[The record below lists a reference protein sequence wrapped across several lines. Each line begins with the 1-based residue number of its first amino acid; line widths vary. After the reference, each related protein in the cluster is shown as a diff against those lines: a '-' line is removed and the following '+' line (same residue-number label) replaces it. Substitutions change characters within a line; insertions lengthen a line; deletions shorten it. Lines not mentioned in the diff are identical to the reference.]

1 MRRTFLLLSAGVAA
15 GVAVGVAAPESM
27 STIRAL
33 VAAQATEGQAA
44 VARGGDGHGH
54 GEEGESHE
62 EEGGL
67 VELSQDQI
75 EAAGI
80 RTAAVGPGPIDRL
93 ITVPA
98 TLVADQ
104 DRLVRVPAR
113 VSGTV
118 AELRRRLG
126 DEVAAGDLLAV
137 IESREMAEA
146 KADLLAAARQDEL
159 ARTTLERERRL
170 WERRVSAEQDFLKA
184 RAEADEA
191 RVRLDLARQRLI
203 ALGLGEAEV
212 TALLQSN
219 VGANGTLRRQ
229 EVRAPIAGRVI
240 ARRAEPGAAVGAE
253 TELFTIADLSQVW
266 VELAV
271 RPEDLVYVREGQEVT
286 VTSPTGSEEASGTA
300 RVAFVSP
307 IVDQE
312 TGAARV
318 VAILPNGDGRWRPG
332 SFAIA
337 VIAAGGGEAEIAVPR
352 DAVQTIKGETV
363 VFVRT
368 ERGFERREVVL
379 GRGNE
384 RVAEVVFGLD
394 PGDVVATANAFVLK
408 AQLARGEA
416 AHSH

>member
-1 MRRTFLLLSAGVAA
+1 MRHIFLLSTGLVAGLAA
-15 GVAVGVAAPESM
+15 AVLVPDVPAAIRAVIMPQAAQGGVAAP
-27 STIRAL
+27 
-33 VAAQATEGQAA
+33 
-44 VARGGDGHGH
+44 GGDGHGH
-54 GEEGESHE
+54 GNGQESHE
-62 EEGGL
+62 AEEGH
-67 VELSQDQI
+67 VELSQEQI
-75 EAAGI
+75 D
-80 RTAAVGPGPIDRL
+80 TARIGTAVVGPGAIDRL

-126 DEVAAGDLLAV
+126 EQVAAGDLLAV

-146 KADLLAAARQDEL
+146 KADLLAATRQEAL
-159 ARTTLERERRL
+159 ARNTLEREQRL

-184 RAEADEA
+184 RAEADEM

-203 ALGLGEAEV
+203 ALGLGEAEIA
-212 TALLQSN
+212 ALLRSN
-219 VGANGTLRRQ
+219 ASANGSLRRH
-229 EVRAPIAGRVI
+229 EVRASIAGRVI
-240 ARRAEPGAAVGAE
+240 ARRAEPGAAVGPE

-286 VTSPTGSEEASGTA
+286 VTPPTGGGEASGTG
-300 RVAFVSP
+300 RIAFISP
-307 IVDQE
+307 VVDQE

-332 SFAIA
+332 AFAIA
-337 VIAAGGGEAEIAVPR
+337 VIAAGGGEAEIAMLR

-363 VFVRT
+363 AFVRT

-384 RVAEVVFGLD
+384 RVVEVIFGLD
-394 PGDVVATANAFVLK
+394 PGDVVATTNSFVLK

-416 AHSH
+416 SHSH